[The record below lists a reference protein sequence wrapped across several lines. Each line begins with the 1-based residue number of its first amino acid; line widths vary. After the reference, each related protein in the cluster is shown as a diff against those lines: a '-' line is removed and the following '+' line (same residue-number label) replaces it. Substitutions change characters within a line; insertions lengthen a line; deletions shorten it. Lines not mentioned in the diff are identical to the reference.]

1 MIQTYGNTDELCKYE
16 DFREQSRIKVR
27 RTERAQRR
35 EIDEGLAKLTE
46 QRDYWSLDLIRRA
59 LAILTNPE
67 EEKAGNELYFIIREV
82 IEAKPGEWIIRCKE
96 A

>member
-1 MIQTYGNTDELCKYE
+1 MIQYFPSTGEMCTYN
-16 DFREQSRIKVR
+16 DFREESRIKVR

-59 LAILTNPE
+59 LAILTNSE
-67 EEKAGNELYFIIREV
+67 EEKAGHELYFIIREV